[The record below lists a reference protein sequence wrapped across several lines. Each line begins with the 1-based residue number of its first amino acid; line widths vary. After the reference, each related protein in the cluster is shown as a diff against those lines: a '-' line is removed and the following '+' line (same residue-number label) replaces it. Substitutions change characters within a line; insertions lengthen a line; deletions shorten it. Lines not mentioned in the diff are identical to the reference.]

1 MPAAPRGESL
11 ATGSA
16 AAARPPVPGT
26 GDGAGAPRGAAR
38 ARVVVTGDGEGG
50 ASPGRGARAHT
61 RPRGGGGSGRRLLG
75 RGRGDRPA
83 GAELRRREFAICAC
97 VGGAQAV
104 VCPDAK
110 RDSEAPPL
118 CVMGRGGAI
127 AVGGTSQ
134 LSATDHME
142 NSNANSGWG
151 PSAEPEL
158 GPLSDVPSAGPPA
171 WILCACAVWSF
182 PKCLLF
188 SLDGSESILHP
199 FRALNALW
207 PSNGDGANRA
217 GRSWVEPK
225 HPCQHLQM
233 AGKCRAAGWSQGEGP
248 RWGARC
254 ACFSASPT

>member
-1 MPAAPRGESL
+1 MPAAPRGESR

-104 VCPDAK
+104 VGPDAK

-142 NSNANSGWG
+142 NSNANSFRGAG
-151 PSAEPEL
+151 TGTSERR
-158 GPLSDVPSAGPPA
+158 PLSRPS
-171 WILCACAVWSF
+171 
-182 PKCLLF
+182 
-188 SLDGSESILHP
+188 SLDTLRLRRLELPQVPH
-199 FRALNALW
+199 F
-207 PSNGDGANRA
+207 
-217 GRSWVEPK
+217 
-225 HPCQHLQM
+225 
-233 AGKCRAAGWSQGEGP
+233 
-248 RWGARC
+248 
-254 ACFSASPT
+254 FS